1 MRPSGVFQGLSC
13 RHLPSWPPPWER
25 LLSRIER
32 TLLALV
38 VVLAG
43 VTALGVWLLWPSPH
57 PVGNQELPPQY
68 KGVVQSI
75 SNYDCPARP
84 DEFGPARSGPCQ
96 RITVEVLSGPETG
109 TTFELDTAEGDY
121 PTFRSGDR
129 VLLGVLDPTAGHT
142 AYYVADF
149 DRRLP
154 LGLLA
159 AVFVAV
165 VLLVGRGHGVRALIG
180 LGLSLLIVA
189 RFVVPAVLAGENPFA
204 VALVGSFAVMIVTL
218 YLCHGFNVKTTAA
231 LVGTAAA
238 LGVTAL
244 LGVVFVAL
252 TRLTG
257 FSSEEA
263 SFVRFAVEGVD
274 VRGLVLAGLV
284 IGALG
289 VLDDVAVAQASTAF
303 AVHDANPEQ
312 SWAEVFR
319 RAMSVGRDH
328 IASTVN
334 TLVFAYVGASIV
346 LLVLF
351 TSGGVPF
358 GDIVNSEVVAQEVV
372 TILVGSLGLISAVP
386 LTTALAAILAARQR
400 RIQIALASVPVHLRD
415 DVDEEQLSEEER
427 DHRRWVRF
435 LREEADEGEAQ
446 EPSDPGDEQAQRYV
460 NR

>member
-1 MRPSGVFQGLSC
+1 MRRV
-13 RHLPSWPPPWER
+13 
-25 LLSRIER
+25 ER
-32 TLLALV
+32 TLLIVV

-43 VTALGVWLLWPSPH
+43 LTALGLWLLWPSPR
-57 PVGNQELPPQY
+57 PIADQELPPQY
-68 KGVVQSI
+68 KGAVLSV
-75 SNYDCPARP
+75 SNYDCPPRP
-84 DEFGPARSGPCQ
+84 DEFGPARTAPCQ
-96 RITVEVLSGPETG
+96 RLVVEVLSGPDTG

-121 PTFRSGDR
+121 PSFRGGDR
-129 VLLGVLDPTAGHT
+129 VLLGVLDPSAGQGG
-142 AYYVADF
+142 YYVGDF

-159 AVFVAV
+159 AVFVSV
-165 VLLVGRGHGVRALIG
+165 VLLVGRGHGFRALVG
-180 LGLSLLIVA
+180 LGVSLLIVA

-244 LGVVFVAL
+244 LGVVFVAV

-289 VLDDVAVAQASTAF
+289 VLDDVTVAQSSTAF

-312 SWAEVFR
+312 SWAQVFR
-319 RAMSVGRDH
+319 RAMNVGRDH
-328 IASTVN
+328 IASTIN

-351 TSGGVPF
+351 TSGGVPLI
-358 GDIVNSEVVAQEVV
+358 DIVNSEVVAQEVV
-372 TILVGSLGLISAVP
+372 ITLVGSLGLISAVP
-386 LTTALAAILAARQR
+386 LTTALAATLAARQR
-400 RIQIALASVPVHLRD
+400 NVQMALASVPVHLRD

-435 LREEADEGEAQ
+435 LREEADEGESQ
-446 EPSDPGDEQAQRYV
+446 GLSDPGEGQAQRYV

>member
-1 MRPSGVFQGLSC
+1 M
-13 RHLPSWPPPWER
+13 
-25 LLSRIER
+25 ER
-32 TLLALV
+32 TLV
-38 VVLAG
+38 VVVVALAG
-43 VTALGVWLLWPSPH
+43 ITALGVWVLWPPAQ
-57 PVGNQELPPQY
+57 PAAQQELPPQF
-68 KGVVQSI
+68 KGVIRSA
-75 SNYDCPARP
+75 SNYDCPVES
-84 DEFGPARSGPCQ
+84 DNFGPARTGPCQ
-96 RITVEVLSGPETG
+96 QVVVDVLSGPDTG

-121 PTFRSGDR
+121 PTFHPGDR
-129 VLLGVLDPTAGHT
+129 VLLGVQEATEGQA
-142 AYYVADF
+142 AYYIGDF

-165 VLLVGRGHGVRALIG
+165 VLLVGRGHGLRALIG
-180 LGLSLLIVA
+180 LGASLLIVT
-189 RFVVPAVLAGENPFA
+189 RFIVPAVIAGENPFA
-204 VALVGSFAVMIVTL
+204 VAVVGAFAVMIVTL
-218 YLCHGFNVKTTAA
+218 YLCHGLNVKTTAA

-244 LGVVFVAL
+244 LGVTFVTL

-263 SFVRFAVEGVD
+263 SFVRFAIEGVD

-289 VLDDVAVAQASTAF
+289 VLDDVTVAQASTAF

-312 SWAEVFR
+312 SWGEVFR

-351 TSGGVPF
+351 SSGGLPF
-358 GDIVNSEVVAQEVV
+358 ADIVTSEVVAQEVV
-372 TILVGSLGLISAVP
+372 TMLVGSIGLISAVP
-386 LTTALAAILAARQR
+386 LTTALAATLAARRR
-400 RIQIALASVPVHLRD
+400 RIPASAPTYVPVHLRD

-435 LREEADEGEAQ
+435 LREGQDGDDSM
-446 EPSDPGDEQAQRYV
+446 PPDPGDQSPRRYV
-460 NR
+460 NS

>member
-1 MRPSGVFQGLSC
+1 M
-13 RHLPSWPPPWER
+13 
-25 LLSRIER
+25 SRIER
-32 TLLALV
+32 TLLVVV

-43 VTALGVWLLWPSPH
+43 LTAAGIWLLWPSPQ
-57 PVGNQELPPQY
+57 PAGEEELPAQF
-68 KGVVQSI
+68 KGAILSA
-75 SNYDCPARP
+75 SSYDCPPEA
-84 DEFGPARSGPCQ
+84 ESFGPARVGPCQ
-96 RITVEVLSGPETG
+96 QIVVEVLSGPDTG

-121 PTFRSGDR
+121 PTFRTGDK
-129 VLLGVLDPTAGHT
+129 VLLGVLDAPDAPTT
-142 AYYVADF
+142 YYVADF

-165 VLLVGRGHGVRALIG
+165 VLLVGRGQGLRALVG
-180 LGLSLLIVA
+180 LGVSLLIVA
-189 RFVVPAVLAGENPFA
+189 RFVVPAVIAGENPFV

-218 YLCHGFNVKTTAA
+218 YFCHGLNVKTTAA

-244 LGVVFVAL
+244 LGITFVTL

-263 SFVRFAVEGVD
+263 SFVRVAVEGVD

-289 VLDDVAVAQASTAF
+289 VLDDVTVAQASTAF

-312 SWAEVFR
+312 SWREVFR
-319 RAMSVGRDH
+319 RAMNVGRDH

-351 TSGGVPF
+351 TTGGLPF
-358 GDIVNSEVVAQEVV
+358 GDIVTSEVVAQEVV
-372 TILVGSLGLISAVP
+372 TMLVGSIGLISAVP

-400 RIQIALASVPVHLRD
+400 AIASSAPVPVHLRD

-435 LREEADEGEAQ
+435 LREAPQDDETPEL
-446 EPSDPGDEQAQRYV
+446 SDPGDEQTRRYV

>member
-1 MRPSGVFQGLSC
+1 M
-13 RHLPSWPPPWER
+13 
-25 LLSRIER
+25 SRIER
-32 TLLALV
+32 TLLIV
-38 VVLAG
+38 VVALAG
-43 VTALGVWLLWPSPH
+43 LTVFGIWLLWPSPR
-57 PVGNQELPPQY
+57 PAAQQELPPQY
-68 KGVVQSI
+68 KGVIRSV
-75 SNYDCPARP
+75 SNYDCPPRP
-84 DEFGPARSGPCQ
+84 DDFGPARTGPCQ
-96 RITVEVLSGPETG
+96 QVAVEVLSGPDTG
-109 TTFELDTAEGDY
+109 ATFELDTAEGDY

-129 VLLGVLDPTAGHT
+129 VLLGVLDPSAGQS
-142 AYYVADF
+142 AYYVGDF

-159 AVFVAV
+159 GVFVAV
-165 VLLVGRGHGVRALIG
+165 VLLVGRGHGFRALVG
-180 LGLSLLIVA
+180 LGVSLLIVA

-218 YLCHGFNVKTTAA
+218 YLCHGFNVKSTAA

-244 LGVVFVAL
+244 LGVLFVAL

-289 VLDDVAVAQASTAF
+289 VLDDVTVAQASTAF
-303 AVHDANPEQ
+303 AVHDANPQQ
-312 SWAEVFR
+312 SWVEVFR
-319 RAMSVGRDH
+319 RAMNVGRDH

-358 GDIVNSEVVAQEVV
+358 GDIINSEVVAQEVV
-372 TILVGSLGLISAVP
+372 TTLVGSLGLISAVP
-386 LTTALAAILAARQR
+386 LTTALAATLAARQR
-400 RIQIALASVPVHLRD
+400 NIQMALASVPVHLRD

-435 LREEADEGEAQ
+435 LREEADDGETH
-446 EPSDPGDEQAQRYV
+446 ELPGPGDGQAHPYV

>member
-1 MRPSGVFQGLSC
+1 M
-13 RHLPSWPPPWER
+13 
-25 LLSRIER
+25 ER
-32 TLLALV
+32 TLLV
-38 VVLAG
+38 VVAVLACL
-43 VTALGVWLLWPSPH
+43 TALGVWLLWPSPQ
-57 PVGNQELPPQY
+57 PAAQQDLPPQF
-68 KGVVQSI
+68 KGVVHSA
-75 SNYDCPARP
+75 STYDCPP
-84 DEFGPARSGPCQ
+84 DSDDFGPARTGPCQ
-96 RITVEVLSGPETG
+96 RAVVEVLSGPDTG

-121 PTFRSGDR
+121 PAFHAGDR
-129 VLLGVLDPTAGHT
+129 VLLGVQDDTEGRT
-142 AYYVADF
+142 NYYVGDF

-154 LGLLA
+154 LALLA

-165 VLLVGRGHGVRALIG
+165 VLLVGRGHGLRALIG
-180 LGLSLLIVA
+180 LGASLLIVT
-189 RFVVPAVLAGENPFA
+189 RFIVPAVIAGENPFA
-204 VALVGSFAVMIVTL
+204 VAVVGAFAVMILTL
-218 YLCHGFNVKTTAA
+218 YLCHGLNVKTTAA

-244 LGVVFVAL
+244 LGVTFVTL

-263 SFVRFAVEGVD
+263 SFVRFAIEGVD
-274 VRGLVLAGLV
+274 LRGLVLAGLV

-289 VLDDVAVAQASTAF
+289 VLDDVTVAQASTAF
-303 AVHDANPEQ
+303 AVHDANPQQ
-312 SWAEVFR
+312 SRGEVFR

-351 TSGGVPF
+351 TSGGSAF
-358 GDIVNSEVVAQEVV
+358 GEIINSEVVAQEVV
-372 TILVGSLGLISAVP
+372 MILVGSLGLISAVP
-386 LTTALAAILAARQR
+386 FTTALAATLAARQR
-400 RIQIALASVPVHLRD
+400 KIPSSAPTYVPVHLRD

-435 LREEADEGEAQ
+435 LREGQQDSDEPT
-446 EPSDPGDEQAQRYV
+446 PSDPGDQQPQRYV